1 MKKSLIHYSA
11 LFVGHVS
18 CCVCHLSHNDTNP
31 TFQLEDY
38 DYSIMSCLKMTIYQY
53 SWLYVF
59 KICNNDR
66 NRLQLGPVFAVAY
79 MIPNNI
85 KKRERRISCFPLS
98 LEI

>member
-1 MKKSLIHYSA
+1 ML
-11 LFVGHVS
+11 
-18 CCVCHLSHNDTNP
+18 CHLSHNDTNP

-38 DYSIMSCLKMTIYQY
+38 DYSIMSCLKMTICQY

-59 KICNNDR
+59 KICNNDH

-85 KKRERRISCFPLS
+85 KKKRKKKRISCLALS
-98 LEI
+98 LEIC